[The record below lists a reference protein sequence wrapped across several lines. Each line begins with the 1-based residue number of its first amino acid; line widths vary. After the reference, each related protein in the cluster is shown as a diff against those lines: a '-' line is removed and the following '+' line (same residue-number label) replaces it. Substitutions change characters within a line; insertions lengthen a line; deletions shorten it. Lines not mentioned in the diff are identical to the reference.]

1 MEWSKIKNVIKLCLI
16 KGVMEQDVVTPFCNS
31 AGMPEAAAHAAKLL
45 WINKVPEDKNTK
57 LLRKQLTSLQ
67 ITGMF
72 DLK

>member
-1 MEWSKIKNVIKLCLI
+1 MEWSKIKNVIKRCLL
-16 KGVMEQDVVTPFCNS
+16 KSGMEQDAVDPFCNS

-57 LLRKQLTSLQ
+57 LLRKQLNSLQ
-67 ITGMF
+67 TTGMF